1 MYDYYDT
8 YEVECKSG
16 DITGEIEYAGVDGML
31 FAGWFTDSR
40 YTSAADFTYV
50 EEDITVYAK
59 YVSDSYLQVERV
71 SPRLRGDEYLVT
83 AIDSE
88 DYAETGF
95 IINDEAYT
103 VYEYSSRLGLYSAR
117 LLFGRGVGARA
128 KLMFIEFPD
137 GDEITVT
144 PYWVTLDGTT
154 VYGTTET
161 YSNYKSNYRFW

>member
-1 MYDYYDT
+1 MFLPDW
-8 YEVECKSG
+8 C
-16 DITGEIEYAGVDGML
+16 
-31 FAGWFTDSR
+31 
-40 YTSAADFTYV
+40 
-50 EEDITVYAK
+50 
-59 YVSDSYLQVERV
+59 
-71 SPRLRGDEYLVT
+71 GDEYLVT

-95 IINDEAYT
+95 IINDETYT
-103 VYEYSSRLGLYSAR
+103 VCEYSSRLGLYSAR
-117 LLFGRGVGARA
+117 QLFGRGVSARA

-161 YSNYKSNYRFW
+161 YSNYKSHYRFW